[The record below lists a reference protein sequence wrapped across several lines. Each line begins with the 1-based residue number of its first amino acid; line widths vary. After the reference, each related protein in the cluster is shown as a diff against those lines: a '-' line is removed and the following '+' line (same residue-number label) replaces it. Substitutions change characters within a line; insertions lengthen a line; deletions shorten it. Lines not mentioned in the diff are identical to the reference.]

1 MKKRMTS
8 FTVIDI
14 SEVPVLALRA
24 KQSVRATFRLP
35 PRSILLLSALSSQ
48 LGIKQKSLF
57 DHLMDDVD
65 ILAGLAE
72 QFDGLNKD
80 EERVAKTYVIS
91 RKTLENLEAV
101 SSHFMIPRDGLVQ
114 LSIERL
120 MPLLISEKEKHLE
133 RKKVMKEL
141 RDYVEKGEKILT
153 RAAKALDDDDPF
165 LEKVAILMGGVR
177 KNCGDMQQS
186 LDKCSRMEEL

>member
-1 MKKRMTS
+1 MKKRISS

-14 SEVPVLALRA
+14 SEIPVLALRA

-35 PRSILLLSALSSQ
+35 PRSILLLSALSPQ

-72 QFDGLNKD
+72 QFDDLDKN

-141 RDYVEKGEKILT
+141 RGYAEKGEKILS

-165 LEKVAILMGGVR
+165 LEKVAILMGGIR
-177 KNCGDMQQS
+177 KQCDDMQQS
-186 LDKCSRMEEL
+186 LDKCSRMEDL